1 MKQPYVV
8 VSQRNFKSLN
18 TGRNTTEIIFRGI
31 QDRCEYKTYV
41 EEGMK
46 NYSNWQHIISNPQH
60 GFVLNNLTVKD
71 LVKGLITA
79 DSRPIIECEMADP
92 ELILKEINEF
102 WEAEDAKNANPA
114 TTFRQLFEEVKP
126 KK

>member
-8 VSQRNFKSLN
+8 VSQRNFRSIN

-31 QDRCEYKTYV
+31 VDRCEYKTYV

-46 NYSNWQHIISNPQH
+46 NYSNWQHIINNPKH
-60 GFVLNNLTVKD
+60 GFVVNCLNVKD

-79 DSRPIIECEMADP
+79 DSRPLIECESEDP
-92 ELILKEINEF
+92 ESILKEINEF

-114 TTFRQLFEEVKP
+114 TTFRQLFDEVKP
-126 KK
+126 KR